1 MAGSDRGK
9 KSRTLVRA
17 TEQIEPSILTFRG
30 HKVLLDADLADVY
43 DVTVGALNQ
52 AVKRNSARFPSDFM
66 FQLSWEEARAVKT
79 LRSQSVILKRGAHLK
94 YRPYAFTEHG
104 AVMLASVLK
113 SPIAVTAS
121 IAVVRAFV
129 RLRQMVLSHDEFRA
143 RLETI
148 EKKLEDHD
156 EKFGAVF
163 EAIRALMDEE
173 QQEDV
178 NRPRIGYETEGLNR
192 GKLMY
197 TTLGPKHT

>member
-79 LRSQSVILKRGAHLK
+79 LRSQSVILKTGRGGHSK
-94 YRPYAFTEHG
+94 YLPYAFTEQG
-104 AVMLASVLK
+104 VGMLSSVLHSK
-113 SPIAVTAS
+113 RAVQVNIEIMRT
-121 IAVVRAFV
+121 FV
-129 RLRQMVLSHDEFRA
+129 RLRRMLSACLMPSASSWLLRRRRHGRSASSFR
-143 RLETI
+143 
-148 EKKLEDHD
+148 K
-156 EKFGAVF
+156 V
-163 EAIRALMDEE
+163 
-173 QQEDV
+173 
-178 NRPRIGYETEGLNR
+178 PRSELHR
-192 GKLMY
+192 
-197 TTLGPKHT
+197 